1 MRSRLALA
9 LVALVGCSFAS
20 PDVATIE
27 NSCANDASCP
37 VGVCDGN
44 ICVDDS
50 GASVDVA
57 IEVLRDSSD
66 VQLET
71 PAS

>member
-1 MRSRLALA
+1 MRSRWVLA
-9 LVALVGCSFAS
+9 LVAVVGCNFGS
-20 PDVATIE
+20 PEAQTID

-44 ICVDDS
+44 ICIDDS

-57 IEVLRDSSD
+57 IEVLSSS
-66 VQLET
+66 LRPEH
-71 PAS
+71 P